1 MIKDPIGRALLN
13 GQPPA
18 PLVGTRVR
26 TPRFGQGQREN
37 LYGYLFLTPW
47 LLGFFI
53 LTLGPLLA
61 SLYLSFTHY
70 NLLSAPDWAGLA
82 NYRTMLMDDP
92 RYFQALRV
100 TSVYVFLAVPLKLIF
115 ALSIAMLLN
124 KGLTG
129 LSLYRAIYYVPSLLG
144 GSVAIALLW
153 RQVFGRNGIVNQ
165 VLGNIGVDRPPSWMA
180 HPDYALYPLIILGV
194 WQFGSP
200 MLIFLAGLKQI
211 PEDLYEAAAIDGAG
225 NISRFFRITLPLIT
239 PVIFFN
245 VILQM
250 IGAFQVF
257 TPAYIMGGGTGG
269 PRDSM
274 LFYTLYLYQQ
284 GFVNMNMGYAAA
296 MAWVLLIII
305 AVFTAVSFFFSRYW
319 VFYQDAG

>member
-1 MIKDPIGRALLN
+1 MIGRLPVSL
-13 GQPPA
+13 GSIRLQRRKT
-18 PLVGTRVR
+18 GIR
-26 TPRFGQGQREN
+26 GREN
-37 LYGYLFLTPW
+37 LYGYIFLTPW

-70 NLLSAPDWAGLA
+70 DLLTDPDWAGLA
-82 NYRTMLMDDP
+82 NYRTLLSNDP
-92 RYFQALRV
+92 RYFTALEV
-100 TSVYVFLAVPLKLIF
+100 TSVYVFLSVPLKLIF

-124 KGLTG
+124 RGLTG
-129 LSLYRAIYYVPSLLG
+129 LPLYRAVYYVPSLLG

-153 RQVFGRNGIVNQ
+153 RQVFGRSGIVNQ
-165 VLGNIGVDRPPSWMA
+165 FLSAIGISDPPSWMA
-180 HPDYALYPLIILGV
+180 HPDYALYPLIILAI

-211 PEDLYEAAAIDGAG
+211 PDELYEAAAIDGAG
-225 NISRFFRITLPLIT
+225 PVSRFFRITVPLIT

-245 VILQM
+245 VVLQM

-257 TPAYIMGGGTGG
+257 TPAYVMGGGTGG

-296 MAWVLLIII
+296 MAWVLLLII
-305 AVFTAVSFFFSRYW
+305 ALFTAINFFLSRYW

>member
-1 MIKDPIGRALLN
+1 
-13 GQPPA
+13 
-18 PLVGTRVR
+18 V
-26 TPRFGQGQREN
+26 
-37 LYGYLFLTPW
+37 
-47 LLGFFI
+47 
-53 LTLGPLLA
+53 
-61 SLYLSFTHY
+61 
-70 NLLSAPDWAGLA
+70 
-82 NYRTMLMDDP
+82 
-92 RYFQALRV
+92 
-100 TSVYVFLAVPLKLIF
+100 F
-115 ALSIAMLLN
+115 ALAIAMLLN
-124 KGLTG
+124 KGIRG
-129 LSLYRAIYYVPSLLG
+129 LSLYRAVYYVPSLLG

-165 VLGNIGVDRPPSWMA
+165 LLNSVGVSDPPSWMA
-180 HPDYALYPLIILGV
+180 HPDYALYPLIILAI

-211 PEDLYEAAAIDGAG
+211 PEDLYEAASIDGAG
-225 NISRFFRITLPLIT
+225 AISKFFRITVPLIT

-245 VILQM
+245 VVLQM

-284 GFVNMNMGYAAA
+284 GFVNMSMGYAAA
-296 MAWVLLIII
+296 MAWVLLGII
-305 AVFTAVSFFFSRYW
+305 AAFTAVNFFLSRYW

>member
-1 MIKDPIGRALLN
+1 LN
-13 GQPPA
+13 GGLPVPV
-18 PLVGTRVR
+18 VGNRIR
-26 TPRFGQGQREN
+26 RPRLGHGQKEN
-37 LYGYLFLTPW
+37 LAGYLFLTPW

-70 NLLSAPDWAGLA
+70 NLLSAPNWAGLA
-82 NYRTMLMDDP
+82 NYRTMLTDDP
-92 RYFQALRV
+92 RYFTALRV
-100 TSVYVFLAVPLKLIF
+100 TMVYVFLSVPLKLVF
-115 ALSIAMLLN
+115 ALGVAMLLN

-129 LSLYRAIYYVPSLLG
+129 LSVYRAIYYVPSLLG

-153 RQVFGRNGIVNQ
+153 QQIFGRNGVVNQ
-165 VLGNIGVDRPPSWMA
+165 LLASLGVADPPSWMA
-180 HPDYALYPLIILGV
+180 HPDYALYPLIILAV

-225 NISRFFRITLPLIT
+225 NVSRFLRITVPLIT

-305 AVFTAVSFFFSRYW
+305 AVFTAINFFLSRYW

>member
-1 MIKDPIGRALLN
+1 MLN
-13 GQPPA
+13 ARSSA
-18 PLVGTRVR
+18 PSVGKRIR
-26 TPRFGQGQREN
+26 LPRLGHDQKEN
-37 LYGYLFLTPW
+37 LWGYLFLSPW
-47 LLGFFI
+47 LLGFFV

-70 NLLSAPDWAGLA
+70 NLLNAPNWAGLA
-82 NYRTMLMDDP
+82 NYRTMLTNDP
-92 RYFQALRV
+92 RYFDSLRV
-100 TSVYVFLAVPLKLIF
+100 TSIYVFLSVPLKLVF
-115 ALSIAMLLN
+115 ALAIAMLLN
-124 KGLTG
+124 KGLAG
-129 LSLYRAIYYVPSLLG
+129 LSIYRAIYYVPSLLG

-153 RQVFGRNGIVNQ
+153 RQVFGRNGIINQ
-165 VLGNIGVDRPPSWMA
+165 FLGSIGVTDPPSWMA
-180 HPDYALYPLIILGV
+180 HPDYALYPLIILAI

-225 NISRFFRITLPLIT
+225 GISRFFRITVPLIT

-296 MAWVLLIII
+296 MAWVLLVII
-305 AVFTAVSFFFSRYW
+305 AVFTGINFFLSKYW